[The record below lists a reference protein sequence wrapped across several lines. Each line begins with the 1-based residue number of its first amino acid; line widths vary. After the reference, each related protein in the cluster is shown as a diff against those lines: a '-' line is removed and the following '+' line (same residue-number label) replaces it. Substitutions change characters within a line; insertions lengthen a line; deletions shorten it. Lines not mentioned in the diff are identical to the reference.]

1 MPAPRAVGIL
11 VRMAIV
17 RTGTKHLV
25 VPSAGSPWDSAVR
38 PYSRSNGV
46 NTVLSQRG
54 VRGSASSGD
63 RTSAMDRIQKV
74 ATRVCVVVT
83 RIDGVVR
90 LRWVAMTEGRDIGA
104 LPGAS
109 AEA

>member
-1 MPAPRAVGIL
+1 MPAPRAAGIL

-25 VPSAGSPWDSAVR
+25 VPSVGSPWDSAVR
-38 PYSRSNGV
+38 PYSPSNRV

-54 VRGSASSGD
+54 VCGSASSGD

-74 ATRVCVVVT
+74 ATRVRVAVAG
-83 RIDGVVR
+83 RDGIVR
-90 LRWVAMTEGRDIGA
+90 LHCVATTKGRDLSA
-104 LPGAS
+104 TPGAG